1 MNARLPNASRVD
13 DAVVARIGVDEVL
26 GNAARRRPV
35 EVAAVDDDAADRRP
49 VAADPLRRR
58 VDDDVG
64 AVLDRLR
71 EQRGEGVV
79 DDDRHALGVGRR
91 RRSPRMSCDVEAR
104 VADGLEEHGL
114 GAARRSPAAKFS
126 GSSPSTNFTVDAELG
141 QRVVEQVVGAAVE
154 AARADDVVARAGEV
168 EDRQRLG
175 RLAGARA
182 RGPPTPPSSAATRS
196 SNTPVGRVHDPGVDV
211 PELLEPE
218 QARRV
223 GRVVE
228 HVGGRGV
235 DRDRAGVGRGV
246 RLLAGVEGLGLGVEV
261 RQGAGIEAHRVCAL
275 RSLGLVGTYGDA
287 RPRRFR
293 SGRLP
298 SRCAGEQKEPRTL
311 WFAAPGPRLRDP
323 RCHSLIVSAGSLGA
337 HPPHGGA
344 AHAYTSSRT
353 RWCESSGGRG
363 CRTRVACVNR

>member
-1 MNARLPNASRVD
+1 MPPI
-13 DAVVARIGVDEVL
+13 AVPWPPIHFVAEWMTMSAPCSMGFV
-26 GNAARRRPV
+26 
-35 EVAAVDDDAADRRP
+35 
-49 VAADPLRRR
+49 
-58 VDDDVG
+58 
-64 AVLDRLR
+64 

-79 DDDRHALGVGRR
+79 DDDRHALGVGDVGDGADVV
-91 RRSPRMSCDVEAR
+91 DVEAR

-114 GAARRSPAAKFS
+114 GALVDRRPE
-126 GSSPSTNFTVDAELG
+126 GLGLQPVDELHGDAQLG

-154 AARADDVVARAGEV
+154 AARGDDVVARAGEV

-175 RLAGARA
+175 RLAGRDREGRDAA
-182 RGPPTPPSSAATRS
+182 LERGDALLEH
-196 SNTPVGRVHDPGVDV
+196 PVGRVHDPGVDV

-235 DRDRAGVGRGV
+235 DRDGARVGRWV
-246 RLLAGVEGLGLGVEV
+246 RLLAGVQGLGLGVEV
-261 RQGAGIEAHRVCAL
+261 RQGAGIEAHGVWLSARWGL
-275 RSLGLVGTYGDA
+275 RDYGDRGPCGFDPGGSRRVVPENKRA
-287 RPRRFR
+287 VNPVGSRPRDL
-293 SGRLP
+293 G
-298 SRCAGEQKEPRTL
+298 T
-311 WFAAPGPRLRDP
+311 RDP

-353 RWCESSGGRG
+353 RSYESSGRRG